1 MSLFGNNNACSL
13 FGSSPTPKQF
23 DKTINID
30 NDLYKLIIK
39 LDEQKSRRSYSF
51 IYITCNSIDENISLY
66 DYSKELGFDD
76 FGYLGYS
83 FKQCKNLDEI
93 FDLLKNIINHKIE
106 VLLNDKELKSNYE
119 MKMLNNGDLSLV
131 LTIPLIIGKNETI
144 EIKFYK
150 KQKDPVSQ
158 FEKLKKKY
166 KSLRQKIYDRNTNT
180 LKEDEK
186 NFIKSLIDEFGE

>member
-1 MSLFGNNNACSL
+1 M
-13 FGSSPTPKQF
+13 
-23 DKTINID
+23 
-30 NDLYKLIIK
+30 
-39 LDEQKSRRSYSF
+39 
-51 IYITCNSIDENISLY
+51 
-66 DYSKELGFDD
+66 
-76 FGYLGYS
+76 
-83 FKQCKNLDEI
+83 DEI
-93 FDLLKNIINHKIE
+93 FALLKNIINHKIE
-106 VLLNDKELKSNYE
+106 VLINDKELKSNYE
-119 MKMLNNGDLSLV
+119 TKMLNNGDLSLV

>member
-1 MSLFGNNNACSL
+1 M
-13 FGSSPTPKQF
+13 
-23 DKTINID
+23 
-30 NDLYKLIIK
+30 
-39 LDEQKSRRSYSF
+39 
-51 IYITCNSIDENISLY
+51 Y
-66 DYSKELGFDD
+66 DYSKELGYSD
-76 FGYLGYS
+76 FSYLGYS

-119 MKMLNNGDLSLV
+119 TKMLNNGELSLV
-131 LTIPLIIGKNETI
+131 LTIPLIIWKNETI

-166 KSLRQKIYDRNTNT
+166 YKSLRQKIYDRNTNT
-180 LKEDEK
+180 LKEDKK
-186 NFIKSLIDEFGE
+186 NFIKSLIDEFEK